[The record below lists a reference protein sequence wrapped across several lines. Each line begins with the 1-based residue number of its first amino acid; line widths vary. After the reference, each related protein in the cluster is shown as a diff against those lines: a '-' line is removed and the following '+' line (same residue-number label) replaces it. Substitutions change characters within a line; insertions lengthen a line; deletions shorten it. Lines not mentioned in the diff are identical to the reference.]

1 MSKND
6 SEKNTN
12 LDNGEPVSTDSE
24 EVEVEIKMPE
34 SDKGTEALDE
44 EVGGDSAAETE
55 KAPPTLEEQL
65 RLKEDQYL
73 RLAAEFDNFRKRN
86 ARQFAQIIE
95 SSQADI
101 YTELLTVLDNFR
113 RALEADNGTAD
124 SESFRKGVELIYSQL
139 ADFLKK
145 NKVEPFDSVGEK
157 FDPNVH
163 EAIMTVQTDDHEEDT
178 VVEEFEKGY
187 KLRDRILRHA
197 RVSVAKPPDENQ

>member
-1 MSKND
+1 MSKKHPD
-6 SEKNTN
+6 KNT
-12 LDNGEPVSTDSE
+12 DFDKADGEE
-24 EVEVEIKMPE
+24 IEVEIKMPE
-34 SDKGTEALDE
+34 SDADGE
-44 EVGGDSAAETE
+44 EVDGDSTAEIEGEQLTE
-55 KAPPTLEEQL
+55 EAPKSLEEQL

-113 RALEADNGTAD
+113 RALEADNGAAD
-124 SESFRKGVELIYSQL
+124 FESFRKGVELIYSQL
-139 ADFLKK
+139 NDFLKK
-145 NKVEPFDSVGEK
+145 NNVEPFDSVGKK

-163 EAIMTVQTDDHEEDT
+163 EAMMTVQTDDHKEDT
-178 VVEEFEKGY
+178 VVKEFEKGY

-197 RVSVAKPPDENQ
+197 RVSVAKPSDENQ